1 MVTARPRYST
11 TRVARLVVEGRMSSA
26 RTVVSFLSN
35 HDYDATEVAAHL
47 LTTLDSH
54 GEFTGSPVLRS
65 GVVADEYRVLYDPD
79 ETEWYVKFYV
89 DDDDQLVVLLSCWW
103 DGCVH

>member
-1 MVTARPRYST
+1 
-11 TRVARLVVEGRMSSA
+11 MSSA

-89 DDDDQLVVLLSCWW
+89 DDDEQVVVLLSCWW